1 MSRRQRVNG
10 YLVNPMHIRMGNL
23 LDRIWN
29 SRFLPTFIPF
39 SVFRNRLHPAKA
51 LAMTPS
57 RFLKDI
63 KVYFTK
69 KTVHTKKLPITS
81 FF

>member
-63 KVYFTK
+63 KVYILQRKQYTQK
-69 KTVHTKKLPITS
+69 NS
-81 FF
+81 Q